1 MADGARTDVGGM
13 LTEILPGGT
22 CRVRLDDGSLVLAYA
37 AGKRVVRASLE
48 GGVRAADRVVDEV
61 APPLFH
67 SEDMRAGVA
76 GLLEHGARRFRDKVI
91 FQGR

>member
-1 MADGARTDVGGM
+1 LEGGGRKRASFPFASQ
-13 LTEILPGGT
+13 TRAFAE
-22 CRVRLDDGSLVLAYA
+22 RLAKGPTLAYA
-37 AGKRVVRASLE
+37 AGKRIVRASLE
-48 GGVRAADRVVDEV
+48 GGVRAADRVVEEV

-76 GLLEHGARRFRDKVI
+76 GLLEYGARRFRDKVV